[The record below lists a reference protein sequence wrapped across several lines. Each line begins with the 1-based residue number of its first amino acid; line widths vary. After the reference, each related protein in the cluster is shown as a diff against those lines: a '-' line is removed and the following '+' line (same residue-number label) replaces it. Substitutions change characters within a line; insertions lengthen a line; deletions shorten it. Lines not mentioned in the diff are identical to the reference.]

1 MIFITASPC
10 DIRHRTDQNT
20 RKHTQ
25 TLGGNRKCEK
35 VARELANEKNMA
47 SMNSQTVK
55 MVKKGYMI
63 LIQDLGQ
70 QGTIFIKRRNENA
83 KYSYTQN

>member
-1 MIFITASPC
+1 
-10 DIRHRTDQNT
+10 
-20 RKHTQ
+20 
-25 TLGGNRKCEK
+25 
-35 VARELANEKNMA
+35 
-47 SMNSQTVK
+47 MNSQTVK